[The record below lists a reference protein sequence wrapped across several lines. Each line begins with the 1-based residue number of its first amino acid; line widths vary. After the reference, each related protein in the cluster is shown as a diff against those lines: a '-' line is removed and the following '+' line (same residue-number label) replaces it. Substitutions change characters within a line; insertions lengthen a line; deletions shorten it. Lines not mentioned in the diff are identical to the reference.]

1 LGLKIRILVIGGRGF
16 LGKEISLALT
26 KAGFDVKVT
35 TRSNF
40 PVKNQLK
47 LDVFS
52 RNEVRTVLQS
62 SAPEV
67 VINCSWITEHSSY
80 LHSDENHRY
89 QSATVKLFE
98 ECKKMGVQHFIGL
111 GSAAEYYNQNESD
124 SAFSES
130 QLGFTKY
137 ANAKRETLRD
147 ILMLNQDSA
156 MIFNWL
162 RIFQPYGPGQD
173 PNRFLP
179 TVIRSL
185 LDELPVS
192 IQSPNSVRDWVTTRD
207 IGAAVL
213 HLTKLRA
220 SGTVD
225 IGTTVGITN
234 LEICRK
240 LGDIVKPQNMR
251 FDVSDSQD
259 QSSLVASSDNI
270 LFESGWTP
278 IDDLST
284 GIHWVLRGN

>member
-1 LGLKIRILVIGGRGF
+1 MGLKIRILVIGGRGF

-26 KAGFDVKVT
+26 KAGFDVKVA

-40 PVKNQLK
+40 PLKNQVK
-47 LDVFS
+47 LDIFS
-52 RNEVRTVLQS
+52 RYEVRKVLQS

-67 VINCSWITEHSSY
+67 VINCSWITEHSTY
-80 LHSDENHRY
+80 LHSDENHSY
-89 QSATVKLFE
+89 QSATVNLFE
-98 ECKKMGVQHFIGL
+98 ECKKIGVRHFIGL
-111 GSAAEYYNQNESD
+111 GSAAEYYNQTESV
-124 SAFSES
+124 STFSES

-137 ANAKRETLRD
+137 ANAKRKTLSD
-147 ILMLNQDSA
+147 ISRLNQDSS

-162 RIFQPYGPGQD
+162 RIFQPYGPDQD

-185 LDELPVS
+185 LNELPVI

-207 IGAAVL
+207 IGSAVL
-213 HLTKLRA
+213 HLAKLRA

-240 LGDIVKPQNMR
+240 LGDIVKPQNLR
-251 FDVSDSQD
+251 FDVSDNQD

-278 IDDLST
+278 IDDIST
-284 GIHWVLRGN
+284 GINWLLKGN